1 MAVAQN
7 TVIIDDVEY
16 KPGEQL
22 PQLGSIHR
30 VFKDGGKRHYEGL
43 AKDSDKL
50 PLYVANNS
58 SCFMTDTGEYYKFD
72 ESKKLW
78 YKPDKIEQS
87 KVTPIEVYGVL
98 NGKIQQVSEDVEGI
112 ATPLLYKGSVSNI
125 SQLPLSPKI
134 GWMYNISEKSIYGEA
149 GMNVAWTGEIWDTLG
164 PAIDMAPYLREDSEI
179 ITSLKTKTEN
189 LESANYTDRG
199 TLADTDA
206 FLIND
211 GTGMKKSVLSKLSDF
226 VLNKIADKVFA
237 KLQTNDKT
245 ILGAINELN
254 SNAKYSK
261 YSASLIQSQRIEEDT
276 VKEITFYKFGR
287 LVSAFINISVKA
299 FHPST
304 TDFVDICDIP
314 DDYLPT
320 HNLIVN
326 YVTQVGTPMLFQIH
340 PLKKKASVYGVNEL
354 KNDWLIRQVFTYIS
368 KA

>member
-22 PQLGSIHR
+22 PELGSIHR

-50 PLYVANNS
+50 PLYVADNS

-98 NGKIQQVSEDVEGI
+98 NGKIHQVSEDVEGI
-112 ATPLLYKGSVSNI
+112 ATPLLYKGSVSDI

-226 VLNKIADKVFA
+226 VLNKIADKVFE

-254 SNAKYSK
+254 SNNQNFIQGIAYVDVTGKTIPAVTSNSFLDVDTGDNYKGAK
-261 YSASLIQSQRIEEDT
+261 
-276 VKEITFYKFGR
+276 
-287 LVSAFINISVKA
+287 NI
-299 FHPST
+299 
-304 TDFVDICDIP
+304 
-314 DDYLPT
+314 
-320 HNLIVN
+320 
-326 YVTQVGTPMLFQIH
+326 LFQSTQTSIIVISAYMSLETKTWH
-340 PLKKKASVYGVNEL
+340 IRVNNSTGTITNITGFPVKYL
-354 KNDWLIRQVFTYIS
+354 GFIS
-368 KA
+368 

>member
-87 KVTPIEVYGVL
+87 KVTPIEAYGVL

-149 GMNVAWTGEIWDTLG
+149 GMNVAWTGEIWDALG

-211 GTGMKKSVLSKLSDF
+211 GTGMKKSILSKLSDF
-226 VLNKIADKVFA
+226 VLNKIADKVFE
-237 KLQTNDKT
+237 KLQTNNKT

-254 SNAKYSK
+254 SN
-261 YSASLIQSQRIEEDT
+261 SLIKMNRVTESLDN
-276 VKEITFYKFGR
+276 YK
-287 LVSAFINISVKA
+287 
-299 FHPST
+299 T
-304 TDFVDICDIP
+304 TDSSHLSGV
-314 DDYLPT
+314 YLIDGYDVF
-320 HNLIVN
+320 NDGDKKWGILI
-326 YVTQVGTPMLFQIH
+326 LFQYLNTQLMIIEGGNIYARDWSGN
-340 PLKKKASVYGVNEL
+340 PLQWTKWRKYTNSML
-354 KNDWLIRQVFTYIS
+354 
-368 KA
+368 

>member
-78 YKPDKIEQS
+78 YKPDKIDQS

-98 NGKIQQVSEDVEGI
+98 NGKIKQVSEDVEGI
-112 ATPLLYKGSVSNI
+112 ATPLLYKGSVSDI

-149 GMNVAWTGEIWDTLG
+149 GMNVAWTGEIWDALG

-211 GTGMKKSVLSKLSDF
+211 GTGMKKSILSKLSDF
-226 VLNKIADKVFA
+226 VLNKIADKVFE
-237 KLQTNDKT
+237 KLQTNNKT

-254 SNAKYSK
+254 SNTFSTRDHIIKSIESVEKTGFYIGNFVK
-261 YSASLIQSQRIEEDT
+261 GHNWQIGFVLIQQDRAGVFIAIDSIECLLFIGSRGDGNSQWKI
-276 VKEITFYKFGR
+276 KQ
-287 LVSAFINISVKA
+287 IS
-299 FHPST
+299 
-304 TDFVDICDIP
+304 
-314 DDYLPT
+314 
-320 HNLIVN
+320 
-326 YVTQVGTPMLFQIH
+326 
-340 PLKKKASVYGVNEL
+340 
-354 KNDWLIRQVFTYIS
+354 
-368 KA
+368 